1 MFLAIYTEVRGTF
14 DCCGVSGEMRGFF
27 ASLRMTI
34 KNNYKNNYNHNN
46 NNNDSFSCNVNCDC
60 GQGQR
65 RKSSAFVVL
74 FGGGLQ
80 DGG

>member
-1 MFLAIYTEVRGTF
+1 MFMGIYTEVRGTF

-34 KNNYKNNYNHNN
+34 KNNYNNNN
-46 NNNDSFSCNVNCDC
+46 NNNDSFSCDVNCDC
-60 GQGQR
+60 GQGQQ
-65 RKSSAFVVL
+65 RKSSAFTVL